1 MIYITIHQ
9 NFENLTD
16 IKEINGGKGGPGS
29 RQNRLDMKMSKNK
42 MLETKVLDENKGG
55 NELMEVVNRKK
66 FFKCGLK

>member
-1 MIYITIHQ
+1 MEILIYRW
-9 NFENLTD
+9 
-16 IKEINGGKGGPGS
+16 KETNGGKGGPGS
-29 RQNRLDMKMSKNK
+29 RQNMLDMKMLQTK

>member
-1 MIYITIHQ
+1 MKMIYITIHQ
-9 NFENLTD
+9 NFENLP
-16 IKEINGGKGGPGS
+16 EINGGKGGPGS